1 MPRQIVFMGTAAFAC
16 PALSE
21 IVAHDHEVVA
31 VYTRAPRPAG
41 RGMALRLSPVH
52 RLADQLALPVLTPD
66 SLRTKASLDAFA
78 AHQADLAVVIAYGHI
93 IPPAL
98 LSVPPQGFLNVHASL
113 LPRWRGAAPI
123 QRAIMA
129 GDTASGVCVMRLEEG
144 LDTGPIA
151 MAEQVAVGPDMTA
164 GDLHDKLALVGA
176 DLLIR
181 SLAALE
187 RDSLVFAAQAETG
200 ATYAK
205 KIEKAECRID
215 WTESAERVH
224 NHIRGL
230 SPQPGAYFEAD
241 FGRGNERIKVLRSAP
256 AAISGVPGVLVNDA
270 LTVACGTGG
279 VRLLEL
285 QRQGRAALPAADFLR
300 GAPLAAGQ
308 RLR

>member
-31 VYTRAPRPAG
+31 VYTRAPRPAD
-41 RGMALRLSPVH
+41 RGMAPRRSPVH
-52 RLADQLALPVLTPD
+52 RLADQLQLKVLTPE
-66 SLRTKASLDAFA
+66 SLRDKSALDAFA
-78 AHQADLAVVIAYGHI
+78 AHRADLAVVVAYGLI

-98 LSVPPQGFLNVHASL
+98 LAVPPQGFLNLHGSL

-129 GDTASGVCVMRLEEG
+129 GDAVSGVCVMRLDEG

-151 MAEQVAVGPDMTA
+151 IAEQVAIGPGMTA

-176 DLLIR
+176 DLLVR
-181 SLAALE
+181 ALAALE
-187 RDSLVFAAQAETG
+187 RGSLRFAAQAATG

-205 KIEKAECRID
+205 KIDKAECRID
-215 WTESAERVH
+215 WTELAERVH

-230 SPQPGAYFEAD
+230 SPQPGAYFETD
-241 FGRGNERIKVLRSAP
+241 FGRGNERVKVLRSAR
-256 AAISGVPGVLVNDA
+256 AAISGGPGVLVDDA

-308 RLR
+308 RLG